1 MNENI
6 KKNGITFGIISG
18 LISVFI
24 TTTMYIISL
33 ELFTKW
39 WIGILSILISLVLS
53 ILLMTKTKREVADD
67 FSFKNAF
74 TTYFIYTVIGISISV
89 FFNILLFNVIDTEA
103 KITIKEITMRFSVE
117 IMEKFNTPKDKMNEA
132 ILQMENT
139 DQFGVLEQIKGMFF
153 AIAFS
158 SLFGLL
164 LAAIFKSKTTYKI

>member
-132 ILQMENT
+132 ILQLENT

-153 AIAFS
+153 TIAFS

-164 LAAIFKSKTTYKI
+164 LAAIFKTKTTYKE